1 MIALTCGVWLIGDLK
16 TSPEMKNYHRTFVAS
31 TPLGD
36 DYMRE
41 GVKLCRKRKRKSYI
55 AVALL
60 DDQNLIGW
68 AMLDIFLSKHSKN
81 VRTYIYVKTKYR
93 RKGYGTR
100 ILQKA
105 KEVAKKRYKYIDFVS
120 FQIKASKTRICRHSN
135 VDANRDI
142 ERFLI

>member
-1 MIALTCGVWLIGDLK
+1 MSAWLIEDLK
-16 TSPEMKNYHRTFVAS
+16 TTNLRRTFVAA

-41 GVKLCRKRKRKSYI
+41 GVKLCRKRKSYI
-55 AVALL
+55 AVALFKSL
-60 DDQNLIGW
+60 GKDLIGW
-68 AMLDIFLSKHSKN
+68 AMLDIFLSKQSKS

-105 KEVAKKRYKYIDFVS
+105 KEVAKKRYKYKG
-120 FQIKASKTRICRHSN
+120 IKVCPHTKSSLKFFKKAN
-135 VDANRDI
+135 VTKEEVVRGYKY
-142 ERFLI
+142 

>member
-1 MIALTCGVWLIGDLK
+1 VSDLK
-16 TSPEMKNYHRTFVAS
+16 KTKIAHLYRTFVAS

-41 GVKLCRKRKRKSYI
+41 GVKLCRKRKIKSYI
-55 AVALL
+55 AVALFENISK
-60 DDQNLIGW
+60 DLIGW

-105 KEVAKKRYKYIDFVS
+105 KEVAKKRYKYKG
-120 FQIKASKTRICRHSN
+120 IKVCPHTKSSLKFFKK
-135 VDANRDI
+135 ANITKEEIVRGYKY
-142 ERFLI
+142 

>member
-1 MIALTCGVWLIGDLK
+1 MSAWLIRDLK
-16 TSPEMKNYHRTFVAS
+16 TTNHHRTFVAA

-55 AVALL
+55 AVALFKNIGK
-60 DDQNLIGW
+60 DLIGW
-68 AMLDIFLSKHSKN
+68 AMLDIFLSKQSKS

-93 RKGYGTR
+93 RKGYGTI

-105 KEVAKKRYKYIDFVS
+105 KEVAKKRYKYKG
-120 FQIKASKTRICRHSN
+120 IKVCPHTKSSLKFFKKAN
-135 VDANRDI
+135 VTKEEVVRGYKY
-142 ERFLI
+142 

>member
-1 MIALTCGVWLIGDLK
+1 MIGVWLIGDLK
-16 TSPEMKNYHRTFVAS
+16 TRPVMKNHHRTFVAS

-55 AVALL
+55 AVALF
-60 DDQNLIGW
+60 DDPRGKNLIGW

-105 KEVAKKRYKYIDFVS
+105 KEVSKKRYKYKG
-120 FQIKASKTRICRHSN
+120 IKVCPHNKSSLKFFKK
-135 VDANRDI
+135 ANIKKEEVVRGY
-142 ERFLI
+142 RY